1 MCTVSCAPGI
11 IMCIGRMEIN
21 VLKNIIFDVGD
32 VLLEY
37 RWHDMLTDYGLEDG
51 EADKVGK
58 LMFDDDLWHEF
69 DIGNMHRDEIIGQ
82 YIKNYPEYAQ
92 VMQWFMTHGE
102 FMHVKREDVWEK
114 MYKLKEKGYG
124 IYILS
129 NYSEELFRK
138 HTTDAPFIEIADGI
152 VVSYQIH
159 ITKPDEG
166 IYKFLLNKYNLKAE
180 ECIFFD
186 DREENT
192 EGARKL
198 GINAVTVISKE
209 FLLEELDKLL

>member
-1 MCTVSCAPGI
+1 
-11 IMCIGRMEIN
+11 ME
-21 VLKNIIFDVGD
+21 VDMLKNIIFDVGD

-37 RWHDMLTDYGLEDG
+37 RWHDMLTDYGLAYD
-51 EADKVGK
+51 EADKVGH
-58 LMFDDDLWHEF
+58 LMFDDNLWHEF
-69 DIGNMHRDEIIGQ
+69 DIGNMHRDEIIKQ
-82 YIKNYPEYAQ
+82 YIENYPEHAET
-92 VMQWFMTHGE
+92 MEWFITHGE

-114 MYKLKEKGYG
+114 VHKLKEKGYG

-129 NYSEELFRK
+129 NYSEELFGK
-138 HTTDAPFIEIADGI
+138 HTVDAPFIEWADGI

-159 ITKPDEG
+159 ITKPDER
-166 IYKFLLNKYNLKAE
+166 IYKYLLDKYSLKAE

-198 GINAVTVISKE
+198 GINAITVTSRE
-209 FLLEELDKLL
+209 FLLKELDKLL

>member
-1 MCTVSCAPGI
+1 M
-11 IMCIGRMEIN
+11 
-21 VLKNIIFDVGD
+21 LKNIIFDVGD

-37 RWHDMLTDYGLEDG
+37 RWHDMLTDYGLPDD
-51 EADKVGK
+51 EADKLGS
-58 LMFDDDLWHEF
+58 LMFDDNLWHEF
-69 DIGNMHRDEIIGQ
+69 DIGNMHRDEIIRQ
-82 YIKNYPEYAQ
+82 YMENYPEYAETI
-92 VMQWFMTHGE
+92 QWFITHGE

-114 MYKLKEKGYG
+114 VAKLKEKGYG

-129 NYSEELFRK
+129 NYSEELFSK
-138 HTTDAPFIEIADGI
+138 HTDDAPFTRLADGI

-159 ITKPDEG
+159 ITKPDEK
-166 IYKFLLNKYNLKAE
+166 IYKYLLDKYNLIAE

-192 EGARKL
+192 EGAKRL
-198 GINAVTVISKE
+198 GINAVTVTSRE

>member
-1 MCTVSCAPGI
+1 
-11 IMCIGRMEIN
+11 MCIGRMEIN

-58 LMFDDDLWHEF
+58 LMFDDNLWHEF

>member
-58 LMFDDDLWHEF
+58 LMFDDNLWHEF

>member
-1 MCTVSCAPGI
+1 MI
-11 IMCIGRMEIN
+11 
-21 VLKNIIFDVGD
+21 KNIIFDVGD

-37 RWHDMLTDYGLEDG
+37 RWKDMLKDYGLPDD
-51 EADKVGK
+51 EAYKVGN
-58 LMFDDDLWHEF
+58 LMFNDNLWHEF
-69 DIGNMHRDEIIGQ
+69 DLANMTRDEIVGQ
-82 YIKNYPEYAQ
+82 YLKNYPDYAK

-102 FMHVKREDVWEK
+102 LMHVKREDVWEK
-114 MYKLKEKGYG
+114 AQKLKEKGYG

-129 NYSEELFRK
+129 NYSQELFEK
-138 HTTDAPFIEIADGI
+138 HTKDAPFISLADGV

-159 ITKPDEG
+159 ITKPDEK
-166 IYKFLLNKYNLKAE
+166 IYRYLLDKYNLKAE

-198 GINAVTVISKE
+198 GINAVTVTSRE

>member
-1 MCTVSCAPGI
+1 MCTFSCAPGI

-21 VLKNIIFDVGD
+21 VLKNIIFDIGD

-58 LMFDDDLWHEF
+58 LMFDDNLWHEF

>member
-1 MCTVSCAPGI
+1 MV
-11 IMCIGRMEIN
+11 
-21 VLKNIIFDVGD
+21 KNIIFDVGD

-37 RWHDMLTDYGLEDG
+37 RWHDMLTDYGLDDE
-51 EADKVGK
+51 EADKVGN
-58 LMFDDDLWHEF
+58 LMFDDNLWHEF
-69 DIGNMHRDEIIGQ
+69 DIGNMQDEEIISQ
-82 YIKNYPEYAQ
+82 YMENYPEYAE

-114 MYKLKEKGYG
+114 MHKLKEKGYG

-129 NYSEELFRK
+129 NYSEGLFRK
-138 HTTDAPFIEIADGI
+138 HTSDAPFIEIADGI

-166 IYKFLLNKYNLKAE
+166 IYRYLLDKYNLKAE

-192 EGARKL
+192 DGARKL
-198 GINAVTVISKE
+198 GINAITVRSRE
-209 FLLEELDKLL
+209 FLLEELDKLLL

>member
-1 MCTVSCAPGI
+1 
-11 IMCIGRMEIN
+11 MEIN
-21 VLKNIIFDVGD
+21 VVKNIIFDVGD

-37 RWHDMLTDYGLEDG
+37 RWHDMLTDYGLTDK

-58 LMFDDDLWHEF
+58 LMFDDSLWHEF

-82 YIKNYPEYAQ
+82 YIKNYPEYAE
-92 VMQWFMTHGE
+92 VIKWFITHGE

-114 MYKLKEKGYG
+114 VHKLKEKGYG

-129 NYSEELFRK
+129 NYSEELFIK
-138 HTTDAPFIEIADGI
+138 HTSDAPFIELADGI

-166 IYKFLLNKYNLKAE
+166 IYKYLLKRYNLKAE

-198 GINAVTVISKE
+198 GINAVTVKSRE